1 MSEFTLIEA
10 SNGAKPKVVGVAYS
24 GGKMS
29 LPGWRHPVVV
39 DLAGMEIPESVP
51 LLTNHENK
59 TDSRIGLISAAVRNN
74 VLEITGEIV
83 SDSKDAAD
91 IIAQGKAGADWQLSI
106 GADVKECELVKGNRE
121 VNGQEVEGPF
131 YHIKKST
138 LREVSVVAVGADA
151 HTNMKVNAKFNLVNQ
166 EGEAM
171 NNKSETK
178 SVSAVSAPNANDAVP
193 PEKKPEPEQKPG
205 NPANKPGEPEKKPDN
220 AEKKPGQAAA
230 EATPPAIQASAGDV
244 AATAREAAQNAVKAE
259 RERISAIQAICDGEF
274 PEIEREAIAGGW
286 TPEVVTKKVLE
297 TIRAERPA
305 ANVNISVKTAPEG
318 GELRKTIEAA
328 MCLRV
333 GVSADQLEKSYGA
346 KTVEAGMAEMDMPLK
361 QLLIECMK
369 LDGIPYS
376 RGFDNETIRAAFS
389 SVSLPGILSN
399 VANKKLLQSYE
410 AQPIIAM
417 KLCSTGD
424 LNDFKENDRFRL
436 TDVGDLLPIAADGEI
451 KVYAISEH
459 IEYAGVHSGDATIQ
473 FPPQKLYVETMRRIK
488 KVSQQIAKALKISG
502 PFNIQFLAKDNDI
515 KVIEC
520 NLRASRS
527 FPFVSKVLKINFIDL
542 ATRIMLGLHVEKP
555 AKNAFDLDY
564 VGIKASQFSF
574 SRLQGA
580 DPVLGVDMSST
591 GEVGCIGVDTSEAIL
606 KSMLAVGLRIPAKG
620 VLLSTGGPKQKA
632 DMLEAARML
641 HAKGLPIYATGG
653 TYRYLIDNGI
663 PCVRVYWPSE
673 TDRQPQAL
681 ELLHNKQVDLVVNIP
696 KDLTP
701 TELGNGHRIRRAAI
715 DLNISLLT
723 NARLASAFIRAFT
736 TLSPDDIEIVPWDE
750 Y

>member
-24 GGKMS
+24 GGKMN

-74 VLEITGEIV
+74 ALEITGEIV

-106 GADVKECELVKGNRE
+106 GADVKECELVKGSRE

-178 SVSAVSAPNANDAVP
+178 SVSAVSAPNDAAP

-205 NPANKPGEPEKKPDN
+205 NPANKPGELEKKPDN

-333 GVSADQLEKSYGA
+333 GVSAEQLEKSYGA

-451 KVYAISEH
+451 KDGGL
-459 IEYAGVHSGDATIQ
+459 IEES
-473 FPPQKLYVETMRRIK
+473 
-488 KVSQQIAKALKISG
+488 
-502 PFNIQFLAKDNDI
+502 
-515 KVIEC
+515 
-520 NLRASRS
+520 
-527 FPFVSKVLKINFIDL
+527 
-542 ATRIMLGLHVEKP
+542 
-555 AKNAFDLDY
+555 AKNQLDTYGKKFCLTRKMIINDDLGAFMKVPTAMGNRAARLIDQL
-564 VGIKASQFSF
+564 FF
-574 SRLQGA
+574 SRLLSNPAQADGKALFSTNHKNLLSGASSALSSDSLKKAIQLFLDQVDADGQPISVEPKYLLVPTALKHLAIELTQGA
-580 DPVLGVDMSST
+580 TLIMSGTDNAVRPALNVLSDENLQVISSPYLGNSAYEGSSQTGWYLFGDPKTVDTWEIGFLKGKRTPTVERGETDFNTLGLWFRVYFDLGVREQDHRGM
-591 GEVGCIGVDTSEAIL
+591 V
-606 KSMLAVGLRIPAKG
+606 
-620 VLLSTGGPKQKA
+620 KA
-632 DMLEAARML
+632 NGAA
-641 HAKGLPIYATGG
+641 
-653 TYRYLIDNGI
+653 
-663 PCVRVYWPSE
+663 
-673 TDRQPQAL
+673 
-681 ELLHNKQVDLVVNIP
+681 
-696 KDLTP
+696 
-701 TELGNGHRIRRAAI
+701 
-715 DLNISLLT
+715 
-723 NARLASAFIRAFT
+723 
-736 TLSPDDIEIVPWDE
+736 
-750 Y
+750 

>member
-24 GGKMS
+24 GGKMN

-106 GADVKECELVKGNRE
+106 GADVKECELVKGSRE

-178 SVSAVSAPNANDAVP
+178 SVSAVSAPNDAVP

-205 NPANKPGEPEKKPDN
+205 NPANKPGEPANKPGEPEKKPDN

-451 KVYAISEH
+451 KDGGL
-459 IEYAGVHSGDATIQ
+459 IEES
-473 FPPQKLYVETMRRIK
+473 
-488 KVSQQIAKALKISG
+488 
-502 PFNIQFLAKDNDI
+502 
-515 KVIEC
+515 
-520 NLRASRS
+520 
-527 FPFVSKVLKINFIDL
+527 
-542 ATRIMLGLHVEKP
+542 
-555 AKNAFDLDY
+555 AKNQLDTYGKKFCLTRKMIINDDLGAFMKVPTAMGNRAARLIDQL
-564 VGIKASQFSF
+564 FF
-574 SRLQGA
+574 SRLLSNPAQADGKALFSTNHKNLLSGASSALSSDSLKKAIQLFLDQVDADGQPISVEPKYLLVPTALKHLAIELTQGA
-580 DPVLGVDMSST
+580 TLIMSGTDNAVRPALNVLSDENLQVISSPYLGNSAYEGSSQTGWYLFGDPKTVDTWEIGFLKGKRTPTVERGETDFNTLGLWFRVYFDLGVREQDHRGM
-591 GEVGCIGVDTSEAIL
+591 V
-606 KSMLAVGLRIPAKG
+606 
-620 VLLSTGGPKQKA
+620 KA
-632 DMLEAARML
+632 NGAA
-641 HAKGLPIYATGG
+641 
-653 TYRYLIDNGI
+653 
-663 PCVRVYWPSE
+663 
-673 TDRQPQAL
+673 
-681 ELLHNKQVDLVVNIP
+681 
-696 KDLTP
+696 
-701 TELGNGHRIRRAAI
+701 
-715 DLNISLLT
+715 
-723 NARLASAFIRAFT
+723 
-736 TLSPDDIEIVPWDE
+736 
-750 Y
+750 

>member
-1 MSEFTLIEA
+1 MSELTLVEA

-59 TDSRIGLISAAVRNN
+59 TDSRIGVISAAVRNN

-106 GADVKECELVKGNRE
+106 GADVKECELVKGSRE
-121 VNGQEVEGPF
+121 VNGQEIEGPF

-151 HTNMKVNAKFNLVNQ
+151 HTNMKVNAKFNLVNL
-166 EGEAM
+166 EGETM

-178 SVSAVSAPNANDAVP
+178 SVSAVSAPNDAAP
-193 PEKKPEPEQKPG
+193 PEKKPETEQKPG
-205 NPANKPGEPEKKPDN
+205 NPANKPGEPANKPGEPEKKPDN

-369 LDGIPYS
+369 LDGIPYN

-451 KVYAISEH
+451 KDGGL
-459 IEYAGVHSGDATIQ
+459 IEES
-473 FPPQKLYVETMRRIK
+473 
-488 KVSQQIAKALKISG
+488 
-502 PFNIQFLAKDNDI
+502 
-515 KVIEC
+515 
-520 NLRASRS
+520 
-527 FPFVSKVLKINFIDL
+527 
-542 ATRIMLGLHVEKP
+542 
-555 AKNAFDLDY
+555 AKNQLDTYGKKFCLTRKMIINDDLGAFMKVPTAMGNRAARLIDQL
-564 VGIKASQFSF
+564 FF
-574 SRLQGA
+574 SRLLSNPAQADGKALFSTNHKNLLSGASSALSSDSLKKAIQLFLDQVDADGQPISVEPKYLLVPTALKHLAIELTQGA
-580 DPVLGVDMSST
+580 TLIMSGTDNAVRPALNVLSDENLQVISSPYLGNSAYEGSSQTGWYLFGDPKTVDTWEIGFLKGKRTPTVERGETDFNTLGLWFRVYFDLGVREQDHRGM
-591 GEVGCIGVDTSEAIL
+591 V
-606 KSMLAVGLRIPAKG
+606 
-620 VLLSTGGPKQKA
+620 KA
-632 DMLEAARML
+632 NGAA
-641 HAKGLPIYATGG
+641 
-653 TYRYLIDNGI
+653 
-663 PCVRVYWPSE
+663 
-673 TDRQPQAL
+673 
-681 ELLHNKQVDLVVNIP
+681 
-696 KDLTP
+696 
-701 TELGNGHRIRRAAI
+701 
-715 DLNISLLT
+715 
-723 NARLASAFIRAFT
+723 
-736 TLSPDDIEIVPWDE
+736 
-750 Y
+750 

>member
-24 GGKMS
+24 GGKMN

-74 VLEITGEIV
+74 ALEITGEIV
-83 SDSKDAAD
+83 SDSRDAAD

-106 GADVKECELVKGNRE
+106 GADVKECELVKGSRE

-178 SVSAVSAPNANDAVP
+178 SVSAVSTPNANDAVP

-205 NPANKPGEPEKKPDN
+205 NPANKAGEPANKPGEPEKKPDN
-220 AEKKPGQAAA
+220 TEQKPGQAAA

-451 KVYAISEH
+451 KDGGL
-459 IEYAGVHSGDATIQ
+459 IEES
-473 FPPQKLYVETMRRIK
+473 
-488 KVSQQIAKALKISG
+488 
-502 PFNIQFLAKDNDI
+502 
-515 KVIEC
+515 
-520 NLRASRS
+520 
-527 FPFVSKVLKINFIDL
+527 
-542 ATRIMLGLHVEKP
+542 
-555 AKNAFDLDY
+555 AKNQLDTYGKKFCLTRKMIINDDLGAFMKVPTAMGNRAARLIDQL
-564 VGIKASQFSF
+564 FF
-574 SRLQGA
+574 SRLLSNPAQADGKALFSTNHKNLLSGATSALSADSLKKAIQLFLDQVDADGQPISVEPKYLLVPTALKHLAIELTQGA
-580 DPVLGVDMSST
+580 TLIMSGTDNAVRPALNVLSDENLQVISSPYLGNSAYEGSSQTGWYLFGDPKTVDTWEIGFLKGKRTPTVERGETDFNTLGLWFRVYFDLGVREQDHRGM
-591 GEVGCIGVDTSEAIL
+591 V
-606 KSMLAVGLRIPAKG
+606 
-620 VLLSTGGPKQKA
+620 KA
-632 DMLEAARML
+632 NGAA
-641 HAKGLPIYATGG
+641 
-653 TYRYLIDNGI
+653 
-663 PCVRVYWPSE
+663 
-673 TDRQPQAL
+673 
-681 ELLHNKQVDLVVNIP
+681 
-696 KDLTP
+696 
-701 TELGNGHRIRRAAI
+701 
-715 DLNISLLT
+715 
-723 NARLASAFIRAFT
+723 
-736 TLSPDDIEIVPWDE
+736 
-750 Y
+750 

>member
-74 VLEITGEIV
+74 ALEITGEIV
-83 SDSKDAAD
+83 SDSRDAAD

-106 GADVKECELVKGNRE
+106 GADVKECELVKGSRE

-178 SVSAVSAPNANDAVP
+178 SVSAVSTPNDAAH

-220 AEKKPGQAAA
+220 AEQKPGQAAA

-346 KTVEAGMAEMDMPLK
+346 RTVEAGMAEMDMPLK

-451 KVYAISEH
+451 KDGGL
-459 IEYAGVHSGDATIQ
+459 IEES
-473 FPPQKLYVETMRRIK
+473 
-488 KVSQQIAKALKISG
+488 
-502 PFNIQFLAKDNDI
+502 
-515 KVIEC
+515 
-520 NLRASRS
+520 
-527 FPFVSKVLKINFIDL
+527 
-542 ATRIMLGLHVEKP
+542 
-555 AKNAFDLDY
+555 AKNQLDTYGKKFCLTRKMIINDDLGAFMKVPTAMGNRAARLIDQL
-564 VGIKASQFSF
+564 FF
-574 SRLQGA
+574 SRLLSNPAQADGKALFSTNHKNLLSGTSSALSSDSLKKAIQLFLDQVDADGQPISVEPKYLLVPTALKHLAIELTQGA
-580 DPVLGVDMSST
+580 TLIMSGTDNAVRPALNVLSDENLQVISSPYLGNSAYEGSSQTGWYLFGDPKTVDTWEIGFLKGKRTPTVERGETDFNTLGLWFRVYFDLGVREQDHRGM
-591 GEVGCIGVDTSEAIL
+591 V
-606 KSMLAVGLRIPAKG
+606 
-620 VLLSTGGPKQKA
+620 KA
-632 DMLEAARML
+632 NGAA
-641 HAKGLPIYATGG
+641 
-653 TYRYLIDNGI
+653 
-663 PCVRVYWPSE
+663 
-673 TDRQPQAL
+673 
-681 ELLHNKQVDLVVNIP
+681 
-696 KDLTP
+696 
-701 TELGNGHRIRRAAI
+701 
-715 DLNISLLT
+715 
-723 NARLASAFIRAFT
+723 
-736 TLSPDDIEIVPWDE
+736 
-750 Y
+750 

>member
-1 MSEFTLIEA
+1 MSELTLIEA

-24 GGKMS
+24 GGKMN

-106 GADVKECELVKGNRE
+106 GADVKECELVKGSRE

-178 SVSAVSAPNANDAVP
+178 SVSAVSAPNDAVP

-220 AEKKPGQAAA
+220 AEKTPGQAAA

-346 KTVEAGMAEMDMPLK
+346 QTVEAGMAEMDMPLK

-451 KVYAISEH
+451 KDGGL
-459 IEYAGVHSGDATIQ
+459 IEES
-473 FPPQKLYVETMRRIK
+473 
-488 KVSQQIAKALKISG
+488 
-502 PFNIQFLAKDNDI
+502 
-515 KVIEC
+515 
-520 NLRASRS
+520 
-527 FPFVSKVLKINFIDL
+527 
-542 ATRIMLGLHVEKP
+542 
-555 AKNAFDLDY
+555 AKNQLDTYGKKFCLTRKMIINDDLGAFMKVPTAMGNRAARLIDQL
-564 VGIKASQFSF
+564 FF
-574 SRLQGA
+574 SRLLSNPAQADGKALFSTNHKNLLSGASSALSSDSLKKAIQLFLDQVDADGQPISVEPKYLLVPTALKHLAIELTQGA
-580 DPVLGVDMSST
+580 TLIMSGTDNAVRPALNVLSDENLQVISSPYLGNSAYEGSSQTGWYLFGDPKTVDTWEIGFLKGKRTPTVERGETDFNTLGLWFRVYFDLGVREQDHRGM
-591 GEVGCIGVDTSEAIL
+591 V
-606 KSMLAVGLRIPAKG
+606 
-620 VLLSTGGPKQKA
+620 KA
-632 DMLEAARML
+632 NGAA
-641 HAKGLPIYATGG
+641 
-653 TYRYLIDNGI
+653 
-663 PCVRVYWPSE
+663 
-673 TDRQPQAL
+673 
-681 ELLHNKQVDLVVNIP
+681 
-696 KDLTP
+696 
-701 TELGNGHRIRRAAI
+701 
-715 DLNISLLT
+715 
-723 NARLASAFIRAFT
+723 
-736 TLSPDDIEIVPWDE
+736 
-750 Y
+750 

>member
-24 GGKMS
+24 GGKMN

-106 GADVKECELVKGNRE
+106 GADVKECELVKGSRE

-178 SVSAVSAPNANDAVP
+178 SVSAVSTPNANDAVP

-205 NPANKPGEPEKKPDN
+205 EPEKKPDN
-220 AEKKPGQAAA
+220 AEKKSGQAAA

-451 KVYAISEH
+451 KDGGL
-459 IEYAGVHSGDATIQ
+459 IEES
-473 FPPQKLYVETMRRIK
+473 
-488 KVSQQIAKALKISG
+488 
-502 PFNIQFLAKDNDI
+502 
-515 KVIEC
+515 
-520 NLRASRS
+520 
-527 FPFVSKVLKINFIDL
+527 
-542 ATRIMLGLHVEKP
+542 
-555 AKNAFDLDY
+555 AKNQLDTYGKKFCLTRKMIINDDLGAFMKVPTAMGNRAARLIDQL
-564 VGIKASQFSF
+564 FF
-574 SRLQGA
+574 SRLLSNPAQADSKALFSTNHKNLLSGASSALSSDSLKKAIQLFLDQVDADGQPISVEPKYLLVPTALKHLAIELTQGA
-580 DPVLGVDMSST
+580 TLIMSGTDNAVRPALNVLSDENLQVISSPYLGNSAYEGSSQTGWYLFGDPKTVDTWEIGFLKGKRTPTVERGETDFNTLGLWFRVYFDLGVREQDHRGM
-591 GEVGCIGVDTSEAIL
+591 V
-606 KSMLAVGLRIPAKG
+606 
-620 VLLSTGGPKQKA
+620 KA
-632 DMLEAARML
+632 NGAA
-641 HAKGLPIYATGG
+641 
-653 TYRYLIDNGI
+653 
-663 PCVRVYWPSE
+663 
-673 TDRQPQAL
+673 
-681 ELLHNKQVDLVVNIP
+681 
-696 KDLTP
+696 
-701 TELGNGHRIRRAAI
+701 
-715 DLNISLLT
+715 
-723 NARLASAFIRAFT
+723 
-736 TLSPDDIEIVPWDE
+736 
-750 Y
+750 

>member
-39 DLAGMEIPESVP
+39 DLVGMEIPESVP

-74 VLEITGEIV
+74 ALEITGEIV
-83 SDSKDAAD
+83 SDSKDATD

-106 GADVKECELVKGNRE
+106 GADVKECELVKGSRE

-178 SVSAVSAPNANDAVP
+178 SVSAVSAPNDAVP

-305 ANVNISVKTAPEG
+305 ADVNINVKTAPEG

-333 GVSADQLEKSYGA
+333 GVSADQLEKSYGTR
-346 KTVEAGMAEMDMPLK
+346 TVEAGMAEMDMPLK

-451 KVYAISEH
+451 KDGGL
-459 IEYAGVHSGDATIQ
+459 IEES
-473 FPPQKLYVETMRRIK
+473 
-488 KVSQQIAKALKISG
+488 
-502 PFNIQFLAKDNDI
+502 
-515 KVIEC
+515 
-520 NLRASRS
+520 
-527 FPFVSKVLKINFIDL
+527 
-542 ATRIMLGLHVEKP
+542 
-555 AKNAFDLDY
+555 AKNQLDTYGKKFCLTRKMIINDDLGAFMKVPTAMGNRAARLIDQL
-564 VGIKASQFSF
+564 FF
-574 SRLQGA
+574 SRLLSNPAQADGKALFSTNHKNLLSGASSALSSDSLKKAIQLFLDQVDADGQPISVEPKYLLVPTALKHLAIELTQGA
-580 DPVLGVDMSST
+580 TLIMSGTDNAVRPALNVLSDENLQVISSPYLGNSAYEGSSQTGWYLFGDPKTVDTWEIGFLKGKRTPTVERGETDFNTLGLWFRVYFDLGVREQDHRGM
-591 GEVGCIGVDTSEAIL
+591 V
-606 KSMLAVGLRIPAKG
+606 
-620 VLLSTGGPKQKA
+620 KA
-632 DMLEAARML
+632 NGAA
-641 HAKGLPIYATGG
+641 
-653 TYRYLIDNGI
+653 
-663 PCVRVYWPSE
+663 
-673 TDRQPQAL
+673 
-681 ELLHNKQVDLVVNIP
+681 
-696 KDLTP
+696 
-701 TELGNGHRIRRAAI
+701 
-715 DLNISLLT
+715 
-723 NARLASAFIRAFT
+723 
-736 TLSPDDIEIVPWDE
+736 
-750 Y
+750 

>member
-74 VLEITGEIV
+74 TLEITGEIV

-106 GADVKECELVKGNRE
+106 GADVKECELVKGSRE

-178 SVSAVSAPNANDAVP
+178 SVSAVSAPNDAVP

-205 NPANKPGEPEKKPDN
+205 NPANKPGEPANKPGEPEKKPDN
-220 AEKKPGQAAA
+220 AEQKPGQAAA

-451 KVYAISEH
+451 KDGGL
-459 IEYAGVHSGDATIQ
+459 IEES
-473 FPPQKLYVETMRRIK
+473 
-488 KVSQQIAKALKISG
+488 
-502 PFNIQFLAKDNDI
+502 
-515 KVIEC
+515 
-520 NLRASRS
+520 
-527 FPFVSKVLKINFIDL
+527 
-542 ATRIMLGLHVEKP
+542 
-555 AKNAFDLDY
+555 AKNQLDTYGKKFCLTRKMIINDDLGAFMKVPTAMGNRAARLIDQL
-564 VGIKASQFSF
+564 FF
-574 SRLQGA
+574 SRLLSNPAQADGKALFSTNHKNLLSGASSALSSDSLKKAIQLFLDQVDADGQPISVEPKYLLVPTALKHLAIELTQGA
-580 DPVLGVDMSST
+580 TLIMSGTDNAVRPALNVLSDENLQVISSPYLGNSAYEGSSQTGWYLFGDPKTVDTWEIGFLKGKRTPTVERGETDFNTLGLWFRVYFDLGVREQDHRGM
-591 GEVGCIGVDTSEAIL
+591 V
-606 KSMLAVGLRIPAKG
+606 
-620 VLLSTGGPKQKA
+620 KA
-632 DMLEAARML
+632 NGAA
-641 HAKGLPIYATGG
+641 
-653 TYRYLIDNGI
+653 
-663 PCVRVYWPSE
+663 
-673 TDRQPQAL
+673 
-681 ELLHNKQVDLVVNIP
+681 
-696 KDLTP
+696 
-701 TELGNGHRIRRAAI
+701 
-715 DLNISLLT
+715 
-723 NARLASAFIRAFT
+723 
-736 TLSPDDIEIVPWDE
+736 
-750 Y
+750 

>member
-24 GGKMS
+24 GGKMN

-106 GADVKECELVKGNRE
+106 GADVKECELVKGSRE
-121 VNGQEVEGPF
+121 VNGQEIEGPF

-151 HTNMKVNAKFNLVNQ
+151 HTNMKVNAKFNLVNL
-166 EGEAM
+166 EGETM

-178 SVSAVSAPNANDAVP
+178 SVSAVSAPNDAAP
-193 PEKKPEPEQKPG
+193 PEKKPETEQKPG
-205 NPANKPGEPEKKPDN
+205 NPANKPGEPANKPGEPEKKPDN

-369 LDGIPYS
+369 LDGIPYN

-451 KVYAISEH
+451 KDGGL
-459 IEYAGVHSGDATIQ
+459 IEES
-473 FPPQKLYVETMRRIK
+473 
-488 KVSQQIAKALKISG
+488 
-502 PFNIQFLAKDNDI
+502 
-515 KVIEC
+515 
-520 NLRASRS
+520 
-527 FPFVSKVLKINFIDL
+527 
-542 ATRIMLGLHVEKP
+542 
-555 AKNAFDLDY
+555 AKNQLDTYGKKFCLTRKMIINDDLGAFMKVPTAMGNRAARLIDQL
-564 VGIKASQFSF
+564 FF
-574 SRLQGA
+574 SRLLSNPAQADGKALFSTNHKNLLSGASSALSSDSLKKAIQLFLDQVDADGQPISVEPKYLLVPTALKHLAIELTQGA
-580 DPVLGVDMSST
+580 TLIMSGTDNAVRPALNVLSDENLQVISSPYLGNSAYEGSSQTGWYLFGDPKTVDTWEIGFLKGKRTPTVERGETDFNTLGLWFRVYFDLGVREQDHRGM
-591 GEVGCIGVDTSEAIL
+591 V
-606 KSMLAVGLRIPAKG
+606 
-620 VLLSTGGPKQKA
+620 KA
-632 DMLEAARML
+632 NGAA
-641 HAKGLPIYATGG
+641 
-653 TYRYLIDNGI
+653 
-663 PCVRVYWPSE
+663 
-673 TDRQPQAL
+673 
-681 ELLHNKQVDLVVNIP
+681 
-696 KDLTP
+696 
-701 TELGNGHRIRRAAI
+701 
-715 DLNISLLT
+715 
-723 NARLASAFIRAFT
+723 
-736 TLSPDDIEIVPWDE
+736 
-750 Y
+750 

>member
-74 VLEITGEIV
+74 ALEITGEIV
-83 SDSKDAAD
+83 SDSRDAAD

-106 GADVKECELVKGNRE
+106 GADVKECELVKGSRE

-178 SVSAVSAPNANDAVP
+178 SVSAVSAPNDAAP
-193 PEKKPEPEQKPG
+193 PEKKPETEQKPG

-220 AEKKPGQAAA
+220 AEQKPGQAAA

-305 ANVNISVKTAPEG
+305 ANVNISVNTAPEG

-346 KTVEAGMAEMDMPLK
+346 RTVEAGMAEMDMPLK

-410 AQPIIAM
+410 AQPIISM

-451 KVYAISEH
+451 KDGGL
-459 IEYAGVHSGDATIQ
+459 IEES
-473 FPPQKLYVETMRRIK
+473 
-488 KVSQQIAKALKISG
+488 
-502 PFNIQFLAKDNDI
+502 
-515 KVIEC
+515 
-520 NLRASRS
+520 
-527 FPFVSKVLKINFIDL
+527 
-542 ATRIMLGLHVEKP
+542 
-555 AKNAFDLDY
+555 AKNQLDTYGKKFCLTRKMIINDDLGAFMKVPTAMGNRAARLIDQL
-564 VGIKASQFSF
+564 FF
-574 SRLQGA
+574 SRLLSNPAQADGKALFSTNHKNLLSGASSALSSDSLKKAIQLFLDQVDADGQPISVEPKYLLVPTALKHLAIELTQGA
-580 DPVLGVDMSST
+580 TLIMSGTDNAVRPALNVLSDENLQVISSPYLGNSAYEGSSQTGWYLFGDPKTVDTWEIGFLKGKRTPTVERGETDFNTLGLWFRVYFDLGVREQDHRGM
-591 GEVGCIGVDTSEAIL
+591 V
-606 KSMLAVGLRIPAKG
+606 
-620 VLLSTGGPKQKA
+620 KA
-632 DMLEAARML
+632 NGAA
-641 HAKGLPIYATGG
+641 
-653 TYRYLIDNGI
+653 
-663 PCVRVYWPSE
+663 
-673 TDRQPQAL
+673 
-681 ELLHNKQVDLVVNIP
+681 
-696 KDLTP
+696 
-701 TELGNGHRIRRAAI
+701 
-715 DLNISLLT
+715 
-723 NARLASAFIRAFT
+723 
-736 TLSPDDIEIVPWDE
+736 
-750 Y
+750 

>member
-24 GGKMS
+24 GGKMN

-106 GADVKECELVKGNRE
+106 GADVKECELVKGSRE

-178 SVSAVSAPNANDAVP
+178 SVSAVSAPNDAVP

-205 NPANKPGEPEKKPDN
+205 NPANKPGEPANKPGEPEKKPDN
-220 AEKKPGQAAA
+220 AEKTPGQAAA

-451 KVYAISEH
+451 KDGGL
-459 IEYAGVHSGDATIQ
+459 IEES
-473 FPPQKLYVETMRRIK
+473 
-488 KVSQQIAKALKISG
+488 
-502 PFNIQFLAKDNDI
+502 
-515 KVIEC
+515 
-520 NLRASRS
+520 
-527 FPFVSKVLKINFIDL
+527 
-542 ATRIMLGLHVEKP
+542 
-555 AKNAFDLDY
+555 AKNQLDTYGKKFCLTRKMIINDDLGAFMKVPTAMGNRAARLIDQL
-564 VGIKASQFSF
+564 FF
-574 SRLQGA
+574 SRLLSNPAQADGKALFSTNHKNLLSGASSALSSDSLKKAIQLFLDQVDADGQPISVEPKYLLVPTALKHLAIELTQGA
-580 DPVLGVDMSST
+580 TLIMSGTDNAVRPALNVLSDENLQVISSPYLGNSAYEGSSQTGWYLFGDPKTVDTWEIGFLKGKRTPTVERGETDFNTLGLWFRVYFDLGVREQDHRGM
-591 GEVGCIGVDTSEAIL
+591 V
-606 KSMLAVGLRIPAKG
+606 
-620 VLLSTGGPKQKA
+620 KA
-632 DMLEAARML
+632 NGAA
-641 HAKGLPIYATGG
+641 
-653 TYRYLIDNGI
+653 
-663 PCVRVYWPSE
+663 
-673 TDRQPQAL
+673 
-681 ELLHNKQVDLVVNIP
+681 
-696 KDLTP
+696 
-701 TELGNGHRIRRAAI
+701 
-715 DLNISLLT
+715 
-723 NARLASAFIRAFT
+723 
-736 TLSPDDIEIVPWDE
+736 
-750 Y
+750 

>member
-24 GGKMS
+24 GGKMN
-29 LPGWRHPVVV
+29 LPGWQHPVVV

-74 VLEITGEIV
+74 VLEITGELV

-106 GADVKECELVKGNRE
+106 GADVKECELVKGSRE

-178 SVSAVSAPNANDAVP
+178 SVSAVSAPNDAVP

-205 NPANKPGEPEKKPDN
+205 NPANKPGEPANKPGEPEKKPDN

-346 KTVEAGMAEMDMPLK
+346 QTVEAGMAEMDMPLK

-410 AQPIIAM
+410 AQQIIAL

-451 KVYAISEH
+451 KDGGL
-459 IEYAGVHSGDATIQ
+459 IEES
-473 FPPQKLYVETMRRIK
+473 
-488 KVSQQIAKALKISG
+488 
-502 PFNIQFLAKDNDI
+502 
-515 KVIEC
+515 
-520 NLRASRS
+520 
-527 FPFVSKVLKINFIDL
+527 
-542 ATRIMLGLHVEKP
+542 
-555 AKNAFDLDY
+555 AKNQLDTYGKKFCLTRKMIINDDLGAFMKVPTAMGNRAARLIDQL
-564 VGIKASQFSF
+564 FF
-574 SRLQGA
+574 SRLLSNPAQADGKALFSTNHKNLLSGASSALSSDSLKKAIQLFLDQVDADGQPISVEPKYLLVPTALKHLAIELTQGA
-580 DPVLGVDMSST
+580 TLIMSGTDNAVRPALNVLSDENLQVISSPYLGNSAYEGSSQTGWYLFGDPKTVDTWEIGFLKGKRTPTVERGETDFNTLGLWFRVYFDLGVREQDHRGM
-591 GEVGCIGVDTSEAIL
+591 V
-606 KSMLAVGLRIPAKG
+606 
-620 VLLSTGGPKQKA
+620 KA
-632 DMLEAARML
+632 NGAA
-641 HAKGLPIYATGG
+641 
-653 TYRYLIDNGI
+653 
-663 PCVRVYWPSE
+663 
-673 TDRQPQAL
+673 
-681 ELLHNKQVDLVVNIP
+681 
-696 KDLTP
+696 
-701 TELGNGHRIRRAAI
+701 
-715 DLNISLLT
+715 
-723 NARLASAFIRAFT
+723 
-736 TLSPDDIEIVPWDE
+736 
-750 Y
+750 

>member
-83 SDSKDAAD
+83 SDSRDAAD

-106 GADVKECELVKGNRE
+106 GADVKECELVKGSRE

-178 SVSAVSAPNANDAVP
+178 SVSAVSAPNDAAP

-205 NPANKPGEPEKKPDN
+205 NPANKPGEPTNKPGEPEKKPDN

-451 KVYAISEH
+451 KDGGL
-459 IEYAGVHSGDATIQ
+459 IEES
-473 FPPQKLYVETMRRIK
+473 
-488 KVSQQIAKALKISG
+488 
-502 PFNIQFLAKDNDI
+502 
-515 KVIEC
+515 
-520 NLRASRS
+520 
-527 FPFVSKVLKINFIDL
+527 
-542 ATRIMLGLHVEKP
+542 
-555 AKNAFDLDY
+555 AKNQLDTYGKKFCLTRKMIINDDLGAFMKVPTAMGNRAARLIDQL
-564 VGIKASQFSF
+564 FF
-574 SRLQGA
+574 SRLLSNPAQADGKALFSTNHKNLLSGASSALSSDSLKKAIQLFLDQVDADGQPISVEPKYLLVPTALKHLAIELTQGA
-580 DPVLGVDMSST
+580 TLIMSGTDNAVRPALNVLSDENLQVISSPYLGNSAYEGSSQTGWYLFGDPKTVDTWEIGFLKGKRTPTVERGETDFNTLGLWFRVYFDLGVREQDHRGM
-591 GEVGCIGVDTSEAIL
+591 V
-606 KSMLAVGLRIPAKG
+606 
-620 VLLSTGGPKQKA
+620 KA
-632 DMLEAARML
+632 NGAA
-641 HAKGLPIYATGG
+641 
-653 TYRYLIDNGI
+653 
-663 PCVRVYWPSE
+663 
-673 TDRQPQAL
+673 
-681 ELLHNKQVDLVVNIP
+681 
-696 KDLTP
+696 
-701 TELGNGHRIRRAAI
+701 
-715 DLNISLLT
+715 
-723 NARLASAFIRAFT
+723 
-736 TLSPDDIEIVPWDE
+736 
-750 Y
+750 

>member
-74 VLEITGEIV
+74 ALEITGEIV
-83 SDSKDAAD
+83 SDSRDAAD

-106 GADVKECELVKGNRE
+106 GADVKECELVKGSRE

-178 SVSAVSAPNANDAVP
+178 SVSAVSTPNDAAH

-205 NPANKPGEPEKKPDN
+205 NPANKAGEPANKPGEPEKKPDN

-451 KVYAISEH
+451 KDGGL
-459 IEYAGVHSGDATIQ
+459 IEES
-473 FPPQKLYVETMRRIK
+473 
-488 KVSQQIAKALKISG
+488 
-502 PFNIQFLAKDNDI
+502 
-515 KVIEC
+515 
-520 NLRASRS
+520 
-527 FPFVSKVLKINFIDL
+527 
-542 ATRIMLGLHVEKP
+542 
-555 AKNAFDLDY
+555 AKNQLDTYGKKFCLTRKMIINDDLGAFMKVPTAMGNRAARLIDQL
-564 VGIKASQFSF
+564 FF
-574 SRLQGA
+574 SRLLSNPAQADGKALFSTNHKNLLSGASSALSSDSLKKAIQLFLDQVDADGQPISVEPKYLLVPTALKHLAIELTQGA
-580 DPVLGVDMSST
+580 TLIMSGTDNAVRPALNVLSDENLQVISSPYLGNSAYEGSSQTGWYLFGDPKTVDTWEIGFLKGKRTPTVERGETDFNTLGLWFRVYFDLGVREQDHRGM
-591 GEVGCIGVDTSEAIL
+591 V
-606 KSMLAVGLRIPAKG
+606 
-620 VLLSTGGPKQKA
+620 KA
-632 DMLEAARML
+632 NGAA
-641 HAKGLPIYATGG
+641 
-653 TYRYLIDNGI
+653 
-663 PCVRVYWPSE
+663 
-673 TDRQPQAL
+673 
-681 ELLHNKQVDLVVNIP
+681 
-696 KDLTP
+696 
-701 TELGNGHRIRRAAI
+701 
-715 DLNISLLT
+715 
-723 NARLASAFIRAFT
+723 
-736 TLSPDDIEIVPWDE
+736 
-750 Y
+750 

>member
-74 VLEITGEIV
+74 TLEITGEIV
-83 SDSKDAAD
+83 SDSRDAAD

-106 GADVKECELVKGNRE
+106 GADVKECELVKGSRE

-178 SVSAVSAPNANDAVP
+178 SVSAVSAPNDAAP
-193 PEKKPEPEQKPG
+193 PEKKPEPEQTPG

-333 GVSADQLEKSYGA
+333 GVSAEQLEKSYGA
-346 KTVEAGMAEMDMPLK
+346 QTVEAGMAEMDMPLK

-451 KVYAISEH
+451 KDGGL
-459 IEYAGVHSGDATIQ
+459 IEES
-473 FPPQKLYVETMRRIK
+473 
-488 KVSQQIAKALKISG
+488 
-502 PFNIQFLAKDNDI
+502 
-515 KVIEC
+515 
-520 NLRASRS
+520 
-527 FPFVSKVLKINFIDL
+527 
-542 ATRIMLGLHVEKP
+542 
-555 AKNAFDLDY
+555 AKNQLDTYGKKFCLTRKMIINDDLGAFMKVPTAMGNRAARLIDQL
-564 VGIKASQFSF
+564 FF
-574 SRLQGA
+574 SRLLSNPAQADGKALFSTNHKNLLSGASSALSSDSLKKAIQLFLDQVDADGQPISVEPKYLLVPTALKHLAIELTQGA
-580 DPVLGVDMSST
+580 TLIMSGTDNAVRPALNVLSDENLQVISSPYLGNSAYEGSSQTGWYLFGDPKTVDTWEIGFLKGKRTPTVERGETDFNTLGLWFRVYFDLGVREQDHRGM
-591 GEVGCIGVDTSEAIL
+591 V
-606 KSMLAVGLRIPAKG
+606 
-620 VLLSTGGPKQKA
+620 KA
-632 DMLEAARML
+632 NGAA
-641 HAKGLPIYATGG
+641 
-653 TYRYLIDNGI
+653 
-663 PCVRVYWPSE
+663 
-673 TDRQPQAL
+673 
-681 ELLHNKQVDLVVNIP
+681 
-696 KDLTP
+696 
-701 TELGNGHRIRRAAI
+701 
-715 DLNISLLT
+715 
-723 NARLASAFIRAFT
+723 
-736 TLSPDDIEIVPWDE
+736 
-750 Y
+750 

>member
-24 GGKMS
+24 GGKMN

-74 VLEITGEIV
+74 TLEITGEIV

-106 GADVKECELVKGNRE
+106 GADVKECELVKGSRE

-178 SVSAVSAPNANDAVP
+178 SVSAVSAPNDAAP
-193 PEKKPEPEQKPG
+193 PEKKPETEQKPG
-205 NPANKPGEPEKKPDN
+205 EPASKPGEPEKKPDN

-305 ANVNISVKTAPEG
+305 ANVNISVNTAPEG

-451 KVYAISEH
+451 KDGGL
-459 IEYAGVHSGDATIQ
+459 IEES
-473 FPPQKLYVETMRRIK
+473 
-488 KVSQQIAKALKISG
+488 
-502 PFNIQFLAKDNDI
+502 
-515 KVIEC
+515 
-520 NLRASRS
+520 
-527 FPFVSKVLKINFIDL
+527 
-542 ATRIMLGLHVEKP
+542 
-555 AKNAFDLDY
+555 AKNQLDTYGKKFCLTRKMIINDDLGAFMKVPTAMGNRAARLIDQL
-564 VGIKASQFSF
+564 FF
-574 SRLQGA
+574 SRLLSNPAQADGKALFSTNHKNLLSGASSALSSDSLKKAIQLFLDQVDADGQPISVEPKYLLVPTALKHLAIELTQGA
-580 DPVLGVDMSST
+580 TLIMSGTDNAVRPALNVLSDENLQVISSPYLGNSAYEGSSQTGWYLFGDPKTVDTWEIGFLKGKRTPTVERGETDFNTLGLWFRVYFDLGVREQDYRGM
-591 GEVGCIGVDTSEAIL
+591 V
-606 KSMLAVGLRIPAKG
+606 
-620 VLLSTGGPKQKA
+620 KA
-632 DMLEAARML
+632 NGAA
-641 HAKGLPIYATGG
+641 
-653 TYRYLIDNGI
+653 
-663 PCVRVYWPSE
+663 
-673 TDRQPQAL
+673 
-681 ELLHNKQVDLVVNIP
+681 
-696 KDLTP
+696 
-701 TELGNGHRIRRAAI
+701 
-715 DLNISLLT
+715 
-723 NARLASAFIRAFT
+723 
-736 TLSPDDIEIVPWDE
+736 
-750 Y
+750 

>member
-1 MSEFTLIEA
+1 MSELTLIEA

-24 GGKMS
+24 GGKMN

-74 VLEITGEIV
+74 ALEITGEIV
-83 SDSKDAAD
+83 SDSRDAAD

-106 GADVKECELVKGNRE
+106 GADVKECELVKGSRE

-131 YHIKKST
+131 YLIKKST

-178 SVSAVSAPNANDAVP
+178 SVSAVSTPNDAVP

-205 NPANKPGEPEKKPDN
+205 EPANKPGEPEKKPDN

-346 KTVEAGMAEMDMPLK
+346 QTVEAGMAEMDMPLK

-451 KVYAISEH
+451 KDGGL
-459 IEYAGVHSGDATIQ
+459 IEES
-473 FPPQKLYVETMRRIK
+473 
-488 KVSQQIAKALKISG
+488 
-502 PFNIQFLAKDNDI
+502 
-515 KVIEC
+515 
-520 NLRASRS
+520 
-527 FPFVSKVLKINFIDL
+527 
-542 ATRIMLGLHVEKP
+542 
-555 AKNAFDLDY
+555 AKNQLDTYGKKFCLTRKMIINDDLGAFMKVPTAMGNRAARLIDQL
-564 VGIKASQFSF
+564 FF
-574 SRLQGA
+574 SRLLSNPAQADGKALFSTNHKNLLSGASSALSSDSLKKAIQLFLDQVDADGQPISVEPKYLLVPTALKHLAIELTQGA
-580 DPVLGVDMSST
+580 TLIMSGTDNAVRPALNVLSDENLQVISSPYLGNSAYEGSSQTGWYLFGDPKTVDTWEIGFLKGKRTPTVERGETDFNTLGLWFRVYFDLGVREQDHRGM
-591 GEVGCIGVDTSEAIL
+591 V
-606 KSMLAVGLRIPAKG
+606 
-620 VLLSTGGPKQKA
+620 KA
-632 DMLEAARML
+632 NGAA
-641 HAKGLPIYATGG
+641 
-653 TYRYLIDNGI
+653 
-663 PCVRVYWPSE
+663 
-673 TDRQPQAL
+673 
-681 ELLHNKQVDLVVNIP
+681 
-696 KDLTP
+696 
-701 TELGNGHRIRRAAI
+701 
-715 DLNISLLT
+715 
-723 NARLASAFIRAFT
+723 
-736 TLSPDDIEIVPWDE
+736 
-750 Y
+750 